1 MTDEVHGTDEADA
14 RLLAALRAVAGSVD
28 PVPAAVTQAARESL
42 TWRNIDAELAELAYD
57 SLLDDALLVGTRSE
71 VAPRSLTFE
80 AADVVVEVEVV
91 DTGERRRLLGQL
103 VPPRPADIQV
113 RHSGGMIRVGA
124 DDVGRFTAAGV
135 AAGPVSLRCRV
146 AGQEDAPVETPW
158 VVV

>member
-1 MTDEVHGTDEADA
+1 MTDEVQGMDEADV
-14 RLLAALRAVAGSVD
+14 RLLAALRAVAGTVD
-28 PVPAAVTQAARESL
+28 PVPPGVVEAAKASI
-42 TWRNIDAELAELAYD
+42 TWRSIDAELAELAYD

-91 DTGERRRLLGQL
+91 DTGDRRRLLGQL
-103 VPPRPADIQV
+103 VPPRPAEVQV
-113 RHSGGMIRVGA
+113 RHSGGLIRVDA
-124 DDVGRFTAAGV
+124 DEVGRFSAAGV

-146 AGQEDAPVETPW
+146 PGRDGPPVETPW